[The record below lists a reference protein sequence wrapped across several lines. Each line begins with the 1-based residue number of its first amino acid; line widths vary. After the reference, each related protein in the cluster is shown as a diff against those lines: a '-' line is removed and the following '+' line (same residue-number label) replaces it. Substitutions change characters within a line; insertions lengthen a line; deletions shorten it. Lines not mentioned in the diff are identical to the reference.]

1 MYFKRLILVLLT
13 VISIA
18 FANDI
23 SLDQLVVEAKKTNKH
38 VLVYLHTNGC
48 PYCDK
53 MEEFTFDDD
62 VINAAIKKDFIFVD
76 INVKD
81 EGMVSL
87 NDFKGSKHEF
97 AKFIDFDMYPSS
109 LFFNQNGELVYDE
122 IGYKDEDKFLKVLQ
136 LVNHKAYIDIEY

>member
-1 MYFKRLILVLLT
+1 MYFKRLILILLT
-13 VISIA
+13 VVS
-18 FANDI
+18 FTVANDVN
-23 SLDQLVVEAKKTNKH
+23 LDQLVVEAKKTNKH
-38 VLVYLHTNGC
+38 ILVYLHTSGC

-53 MEEFTFDDD
+53 MQEFTFDDD
-62 VINAAIKKDFIFVD
+62 VVNAAIKKDFIFVD

-81 EGMVSL
+81 EGLVSL

-122 IGYKDEDKFLKVLQ
+122 VGYRDEDKFLKILQ
-136 LVNHKAYIDIEY
+136 LVNSKAYIDMEY